1 MEKSKELHFFFAGN
15 GISCSEEGDKGFTG
29 HISKTRHINIT
40 PGKTF
45 TRENLQKIY
54 DMADSGNMIFSNGN
68 TLGYLVLNPI
78 HKPTKE
84 YINNIT
90 NEVYQ
95 LSVEVIDGKKY
106 VCTRDGQIFSDDP
119 NKYQDI
125 PIVSNPENKKFLLTN
140 YSKEYDGH
148 TLYRIRALKDFAGTG
163 MAVIEVS
170 HRSKE
175 WGEVMDECRSLWK
188 ELLNIPDTHEVLFLG
203 GGASLQ
209 FLYVAM
215 NFLEKKAAYLE
226 TGVWAKKALKEAKG
240 IGDAYALASSAD
252 KTYSYIP
259 KGYVIPEDI
268 DYFHIT
274 TNNTIYGTEI
284 RYDMDCPVPLIADMS
299 SDIMSRPVDVSKYA
313 LIYGGAQK
321 NVGPA
326 GVTFAIVRKD
336 ALGKVSRYIP
346 TMLDYRTHVDGA
358 SMFNTPPVFSI
369 FVMNETLKWLKG
381 IGGVEAINKINVG
394 KAELLYNEIDRNP
407 LFVGTAAKEDRSIM
421 NVCFVMAP
429 GYEALQDE
437 FMAYAKEHGMVGIK
451 GHRSVGG
458 FRASIYNACPVES
471 VEALVSCM
479 QEFAAKKA

>member
-1 MEKSKELHFFFAGN
+1 MKKVHNFNAGPCILPDQAIEKSIE
-15 GISCSEEGDKGFTG
+15 
-29 HISKTRHINIT
+29 
-40 PGKTF
+40 
-45 TRENLQKIY
+45 
-54 DMADSGNMIFSNGN
+54 
-68 TLGYLVLNPI
+68 
-78 HKPTKE
+78 
-84 YINNIT
+84 
-90 NEVYQ
+90 
-95 LSVEVIDGKKY
+95 
-106 VCTRDGQIFSDDP
+106 
-119 NKYQDI
+119 
-125 PIVSNPENKKFLLTN
+125 
-140 YSKEYDGH
+140 
-148 TLYRIRALKDFAGTG
+148 ALKDFAGTG

-175 WGEVMDECRSLWK
+175 WGEVMDECRSLWR
-188 ELLNIPDTHEVLFLG
+188 ELLNIPDTHEILFLG
-203 GGASLQ
+203 GGASMQ

-240 IGDAYALASSAD
+240 IGNAYAVASSAD

-259 KGYVIPEDI
+259 KGYVVAEDAE
-268 DYFHIT
+268 YFYIT
-274 TNNTIYGTEI
+274 TNNTIDGTEI
-284 RYDMDCPVPLIADMS
+284 RYDIDSPVPLIADMS

-326 GVTFAIVRKD
+326 GVAFAIVRRD

-346 TMLDYRTHVDGA
+346 TMLDYRTHIDGG
-358 SMFNTPPVFSI
+358 SMFNTPPVFPI

-381 IGGVEAINKINVG
+381 IGGVEAVNKINVQ
-394 KAELLYNEIDRNP
+394 KAGLLYDEIDRNP

-429 GYEALQDE
+429 GYESLQDE
-437 FMAYAKEHGMVGIK
+437 FMAYAKERGMVGIK

-479 QEFAAKKA
+479 QEFASIKA